1 MAAQQSYRHHYVPQ
15 WYQRRFLAPGASS
28 FKVLDLKP
36 EVFRDKSGR
45 VRGVARSILD
55 KGPDAWFFESELYT
69 VRAFG
74 TANDDIETMLFG
86 VIDESG
92 KEAVEALVNEDWDK
106 VHNTYSIF
114 FEYMDAQRLRTPKGL
129 AFLSLVA
136 KARTQYELMM
146 QMQALRRMHCTMW
159 GEGIIEIFSSEQP
172 DVNFIFSDHP
182 VTFFNRF
189 VFPQDKRVPVGQDPL
204 QQWMGTQTI
213 YPLSRDKLLVI
224 THLEWAR
231 KQGEHR
237 AVKQRTNARLFD
249 NPIVRYD
256 NVRRAR
262 QLSAK
267 QVREVN
273 LIIKLRAHR
282 YIAGG
287 SVDELYPEKYLKS
300 TLWNKIGLFLMPD
313 SLHVAMEGGSM
324 FLKTKDGHYIFQD
337 EFGRRPTSRKE
348 HEAKVLEAKAM
359 EAHVKKL
366 LANHH
371 AKEANRESEHG
382 SS

>member
-15 WYQRRFLAPGASS
+15 WYQKRFLIPGTSS

-36 EVFRDKSGR
+36 EVYRDEAGR

-74 TANDDIETMLFG
+74 IANNDIETMLFG
-86 VIDESG
+86 VIDKSG
-92 KEAVEALVNEDWDK
+92 KEAVEALVSEDWNK
-106 VHNTYSIF
+106 MHKTYSIF

-129 AFLSLVA
+129 AFLALVA
-136 KARTQYELMM
+136 QARTQYELMM

-159 GEGIIEIFSSEQP
+159 GEGIIEIFSSEQTG
-172 DVNFIFSDHP
+172 VSFIFSDHP

-189 VFPQDKRVPVGQDPL
+189 VFPQDRRVPAGQDPL
-204 QQWMGTQTI
+204 QQWMGTQTV

-237 AVKQRTNARLFD
+237 AVKKRTHARLFD
-249 NPIVRYD
+249 NPIVRFD
-256 NVRRAR
+256 NVRRGR

-267 QVREVN
+267 QIREVN

-287 SVDELYPEKYLKS
+287 SVDDLYPEKHLKT
-300 TLWNKIGLFLMPD
+300 TLWSRLGLFLMPD
-313 SLHVAMEGGSM
+313 SLHVAMEGENT
-324 FLKTKDGHYIFQD
+324 FLKTIDGHYIFQD
-337 EFGRRPTSRKE
+337 EFGRRPATRKE
-348 HEAKVLEAKAM
+348 YEAKVLEAKAM

-366 LANHH
+366 LDNYH
-371 AKEANRESEHG
+371 KEEADRESEQG
-382 SS
+382 T